1 MKHRIFGKK
10 LGRNTRE
17 RKALFN
23 SLTRAIFT
31 HGYFQTTEAKAKSVV
46 RTIEHLS
53 NIIMTKSE
61 LDSRRELFR
70 YLQDRNWVNNVV
82 ETMKVTFEGQTSNFT
97 KRVKIKR
104 RYGDDALVVKMSF
117 VKPISFSSAPAI
129 KAITPKETKKV
140 ETKVKAKAITK
151 KVEAK
156 VESKVEAKKAPAKKV
171 VKKVA
176 VKAKKEVKSKEQQ

>member
-10 LGRNTRE
+10 LGRNTKE

-23 SLTRAIFT
+23 SLVRAIFT

-46 RTIEHLS
+46 RTIENLS
-53 NIIMTKSE
+53 NVIMTKSE

-82 ETMKVTFEGQTSNFT
+82 ETMKKTFEGQTSNFT
-97 KRVKIKR
+97 KRVKVKR

-117 VKPISFSSAPAI
+117 VKPVSFQVTPV
-129 KAITPKETKKV
+129 KAEKIAKTEKKV
-140 ETKVKAKAITK
+140 VEKVKAEVKAET
-151 KVEAK
+151 
-156 VESKVEAKKAPAKKV
+156 KKAPAKKA
-171 VKKVA
+171 VKKVTA
-176 VKAKKEVKSKEQQ
+176 KAKKEVKSKEQQ

>member
-53 NIIMTKSE
+53 NIIMTKSD

-82 ETMKVTFEGQTSNFT
+82 ETMKATFEGQTSNFT
-97 KRVKIKR
+97 KRIKIKR

-117 VKPISFSSAPAI
+117 VKPISFTSAPAI
-129 KAITPKETKKV
+129 KATAVKEPKKV
-140 ETKVKAKAITK
+140 VAKKIATKVKAKAET
-151 KVEAK
+151 
-156 VESKVEAKKAPAKKV
+156 KVEAKKAPTKKV
-171 VKKVA
+171 VKKVT